1 MTAAAEEERIDME
14 MEKLLGQ
21 FEPAEVPEGLIE
33 RIDAAMTAAAEEE
46 RIDMEM
52 EKLLGQF
59 EPAEVPEGLIER
71 IDAAMTAAAEEERI
85 DMEMEK
91 LLGQFE
97 PAEVPEGLIERIDAA
112 MTAAAEEERID
123 MEMEKL
129 LGRFEPAEVPEGL
142 IERIDAAM
150 TAAAEEERTR
160 MEIEAHIAAAGA
172 AGGYERKRRNPYWL
186 SGVVT
191 VAASV
196 AFLAVLPFFA
206 VADNPDDVKKSREV
220 IECKSLD
227 LGAEND
233 MQELQFEDCM
243 QLDVEGTETII
254 RVPVSDETIQEEDYL

>member
-1 MTAAAEEERIDME
+1 ME
-14 MEKLLGQ
+14 MEKLLSR

-52 EKLLGQF
+52 EKLLS
-59 EPAEVPEGLIER
+59 
-71 IDAAMTAAAEEERI
+71 
-85 DMEMEK
+85 
-91 LLGQFE
+91 
-97 PAEVPEGLIERIDAA
+97 
-112 MTAAAEEERID
+112 
-123 MEMEKL
+123 
-129 LGRFEPAEVPEGL
+129 RFEPVEVPEGL

-160 MEIEAHIAAAGA
+160 MEMEAHITAAGA

-243 QLDVEGTETII
+243 QLDIEGTETII
-254 RVPVSDETIQEEDYL
+254 RVPVSDETIQEEVYL

>member
-1 MTAAAEEERIDME
+1 MKNTPDFKNLREEAGRVHEGISARALSALNQVKDDEQICAE
-14 MEKLLGQ
+14 MEKLLSQ
-21 FEPAEVPEGLIE
+21 
-33 RIDAAMTAAAEEE
+33 
-46 RIDMEM
+46 
-52 EKLLGQF
+52 
-59 EPAEVPEGLIER
+59 
-71 IDAAMTAAAEEERI
+71 
-85 DMEMEK
+85 
-91 LLGQFE
+91 
-97 PAEVPEGLIERIDAA
+97 
-112 MTAAAEEERID
+112 
-123 MEMEKL
+123 
-129 LGRFEPAEVPEGL
+129 FEPAEVPEGL